1 MDFDDQHC
9 HTASTLVDRP
19 AEVAFAF
26 MSDGLK
32 QTRWALG
39 SWDRRKVGTDL
50 FVGTSLFTGKETYVR
65 LAVDAANFVVLY
77 HVGPSPEALQPRN
90 MARVVPGPA
99 IGRDPGCCVV
109 TLMTWRAADAP
120 DERWRLTCVSHK
132 TEMYM
137 IRHLIESGG

>member
-1 MDFDDQHC
+1 MDFADQYC

-19 AEVAFAF
+19 AAAAFAF

-39 SWDRRKVGTDL
+39 SWDRRKLDDGL
-50 FVGTSLFTGKETYVR
+50 FVGTSLFNGRETYVR
-65 LAVDAANFVVLY
+65 LTVDQVNLLVIY
-77 HVGPSPEALQPRN
+77 HVGASPEALQPRN

-99 IGRDPGCCVV
+99 VGLGPDKCLV
-109 TLMTWRAADAP
+109 TLSTWRAADTP
-120 DERWRLTCVSHK
+120 EDRWRLTCVSHK